1 MKIRSFEDI
10 LTRMVVYFK
19 GLCKKVTDFSVGS
32 TIRTLFESVA
42 IEIEE
47 FYFALSSAIEEA
59 IRESVYNT
67 FGFPRRESLTATTD
81 ITFYFSPHPNS
92 TITIPK
98 NFEVM
103 TDNNIVFRTVDE
115 VIVGPDEVTK
125 SVLAVCSTPGIEG
138 NVGPNTLIYHSQN
151 LPYLLNVT
159 NQYQAFGG
167 TLAERESE
175 RKERFINYIKSLG
188 KGTLEALRYALS
200 TVPEITSISI
210 AESFPGIVKI
220 YISTATGIVSD
231 EIMNKAKEAIEKYR
245 AAGIQVVM
253 APVTRIPV
261 DVSIRL
267 GLSNMQNSATI
278 QNQVQNGIINYLN
291 NMKVGEDFLP
301 NNLMGFIFSLN
312 FPQIKTVEVL
322 QPSTKLIVAP
332 YSVIRPGN
340 ITIMTYL
347 EEDL

>member
-188 KGTLEALRYALS
+188 RGTAEALYYALS
-200 TVPEITSISI
+200 TIPEITSISI
-210 AESFPGIVKI
+210 SESLPGIVKI

-245 AAGIQVVM
+245 AAGVQVIITTV
-253 APVTRIPV
+253 AKIPV
-261 DVSIRL
+261 DISVQI
-267 GLSNMQNSATI
+267 GLSSLQSDSIIKT
-278 QNQVQNGIINYLN
+278 QVYNGIVNYLN

-332 YSVIRPGN
+332 HSVIRPGN